1 MRDELIL
8 KSVDVFKTYII
19 INNENSYGLDKF
31 LVVNVF
37 HFSNFLVGMPLPFG
51 KKIVI
56 TPMTVSCFQVTL
68 LLSLF
73 PDFKVSFKKNMSSS

>member
-56 TPMTVSCFQVTL
+56 TPMPVSCFQVTL